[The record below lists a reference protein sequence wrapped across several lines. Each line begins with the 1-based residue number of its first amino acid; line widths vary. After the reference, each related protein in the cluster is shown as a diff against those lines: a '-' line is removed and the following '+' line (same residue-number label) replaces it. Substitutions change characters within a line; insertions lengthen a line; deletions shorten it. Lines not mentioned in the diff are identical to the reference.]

1 MIVRIQGEGQ
11 WELDQTQVAQ
21 LDKIDNEMVEV
32 VDANNTARFAALL
45 AEMLDFVRKNG
56 RKLAPDEI
64 AASEL
69 ILPPADATLEEV
81 RELFQDEGLIS
92 V

>member
-11 WELDQTQVAQ
+11 WELDQAQVAQ
-21 LDKIDNEMVEV
+21 LDKIDNEMVAV
-32 VDANNTARFAALL
+32 VGANDTERFGALL
-45 AEMLDFVRKNG
+45 AEMLDYVRKNG

-64 AASEL
+64 AESTL

-81 RELFQDEGLIS
+81 RELFQDEGLLS

>member
-11 WELDQTQVAQ
+11 WELDQAQIAQ
-21 LDKIDNEMVEV
+21 LDKIDNEMVAV
-32 VDANNTARFAALL
+32 VGANDTEHFAALL

-64 AASEL
+64 AESTL

-81 RELFQDEGLIS
+81 RELFQDEGLLS